1 MSKIFD
7 ALRKADQLR
16 ADGVVE
22 SVLEDAIAASSS
34 ASGAATAKAEP
45 PAVTSPIPVAE
56 DGPVVAAAPS
66 ESNSHARR
74 VAPLK
79 VSASAPVFPFED
91 LHSQA
96 AEQYRMI
103 RTKILHHPL
112 QPRAI
117 VVTSPTSGDGKTVT
131 AINLAA
137 VLALK
142 KDTRVLLVDA
152 DLRRRDVHRVLGIP
166 EKPGLADVLSG
177 ATPLE
182 ESIVRLEQFPNLWVL
197 PAGSGNRNPAE
208 LLESRRWREVIG
220 DCRQRFTHVVI
231 DATPIA
237 AVTDFELIQLA
248 CDGVVMVVRPD
259 HTNRGACHKALE
271 AVVKEKMIGT
281 VLNCVEEWFLWKPQ
295 GYGYYYGGRA

>member
-1 MSKIFD
+1 
-7 ALRKADQLR
+7 
-16 ADGVVE
+16 
-22 SVLEDAIAASSS
+22 
-34 ASGAATAKAEP
+34 
-45 PAVTSPIPVAE
+45 VAE
-56 DGPVVAAAPS
+56 DGPVVVAAPP
-66 ESNSHARR
+66 ESNSHAPR
-74 VAPLK
+74 VAALQ
-79 VSASAPVFPFED
+79 VSALAPVFPFED

-177 ATPLE
+177 AMPLE

-248 CDGVVMVVRPD
+248 CDGVVLVVRPD

-295 GYGYYYGGRA
+295 GYGYYYSSRA